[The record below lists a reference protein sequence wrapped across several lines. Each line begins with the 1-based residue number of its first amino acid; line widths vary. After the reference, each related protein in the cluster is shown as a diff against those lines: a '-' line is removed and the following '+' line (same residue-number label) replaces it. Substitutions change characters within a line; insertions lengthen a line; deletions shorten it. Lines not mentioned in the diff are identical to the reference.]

1 MKTLTD
7 MFKPYIGT
15 HEYNGIVATIQE
27 WFYGYVYK
35 GAWCA
40 TSMSYFANQLGILD
54 QLGGKNENVY
64 EMMIAT
70 EKAWKRTGRGNFM
83 YSVQI
88 PKGYKIKR
96 GTVIFNLNSGTRMTA
111 TSSKHVTTAD
121 KDFAYNIAYGYD
133 ALGGNQSDEIR
144 VTTYPQTRI
153 YAIFEPDYS
162 EETEKKPTIKRGYKD
177 SEKGGHYCVELQTDL
192 NELGYTD
199 DNGNKL
205 AIDGSCG
212 ARTEQAIIN
221 FQKANG
227 LEVDGHCGQKT
238 WARIDELMNAEPE
251 PTGKLKGI
259 MLKTIGLKEGQE
271 IVLDAEYGDYWHVAD
286 TDFCV
291 KADTFRGIK

>member
-7 MFKPYIGT
+7 MFEAYIGA
-15 HEYNGIVATIQE
+15 HEYNGIVAEIQK
-27 WFYGYVYK
+27 WYYGYVYK

-64 EMMIAT
+64 EMMIDT
-70 EKAWKRTGRGNFM
+70 TKAVRKSGKGKFM
-83 YSVQI
+83 YAAQI
-88 PKGYKIKR
+88 PYQYVIKR
-96 GTVIFNLNSGTRMTA
+96 GTVIFNLNSGTHMSA
-111 TSSKHVTTAD
+111 DSSKHVTTAY
-121 KDFAYNIAYGYD
+121 KDFVYDVDDNYD

-144 VTTYPQTRI
+144 VSTYSQKRI
-153 YAIFEPDYS
+153 YAIFEPDYDY
-162 EETEKKPTIKRGYKD
+162 EEKKPTIKRGYKD
-177 SEKGGHYCVELQTDL
+177 SGHYCAELQKDL

-199 DNGNKL
+199 NDGKML

-259 MLKTIGLKEGQE
+259 MLKNISLKEGQE
-271 IVLDAEYGDYWHVAD
+271 IVLDAEYGDYWHVAG